1 MTHFRSIPMHTFY
14 NPYTGEVICTTT
26 YAHGRYMCRLAAWS
40 NHPEEG
46 YFRYCGYHAQPRFVN
61 FPAYGRR
68 RVDYLRGY
76 AR

>member
-1 MTHFRSIPMHTFY
+1 MTHFRPDPIHTFY

-26 YAHGRYMCRLAAWS
+26 YAHGRRMCRLAAW
-40 NHPEEG
+40 NYLPEDG
-46 YFRYCGYHAQPRFVN
+46 YFRYCGRCARPLLAN